1 MTGRKERPAS
11 PPLIE
16 RRKYEN
22 LFEEKNHCGHHSA
35 LVVGNTYAQEAVID
49 VAAIGQ
55 LASQAATLGQQL
67 TQMKN
72 QVTQLK
78 SSYDSFTGSR
88 GLGTIMNNPAL
99 RNYLP
104 NDWQKVYDS
113 VKQGGYAG
121 LSGTAK
127 TLYNQ
132 VYDSCQ
138 HITVQD
144 QRLACESSAVKGA
157 QDKGFAL
164 DAYGKAQDRM
174 TQIDQLMAKVNDT
187 QDPKAIA
194 ELQAR
199 IAAEQANIQNE
210 QTKLQLYSMVA
221 DAEDRVQKQRQRE
234 INAEVVDKRNYPTLR
249 IINPLAKEGQGKD
262 SCENGQ

>member
-1 MTGRKERPAS
+1 MKRTIIYAA
-11 PPLIE
+11 I
-16 RRKYEN
+16 
-22 LFEEKNHCGHHSA
+22 SA
-35 LVVGNTYAQEAVID
+35 LFVSTTHAQEAVID

-67 TQMKN
+67 SEMKN

-78 SSYDSFTGSR
+78 NTYDSLNGSR
-88 GLGTIMNNPAL
+88 GIGTIMNNPAL

-104 NDWQKVYDS
+104 QDWQNVYDS

-127 TLYNQ
+127 TQYTQ
-132 VYDSCQ
+132 IYDSCK
-138 HITVQD
+138 HITVDD

-157 QDKGFAL
+157 QDKGLAL
-164 DAYGKAQDRM
+164 DAYNKSQDRM
-174 TQIDQLMAKVNDT
+174 SQIDELMAQINQT

-199 IAAEQANIQNE
+199 IAVEQANIQNE
-210 QTKLQLYSMVA
+210 QTKLKMYAMVA
-221 DAEDRVQKQRQRE
+221 TAEDKVQQQQHRE
-234 INAEVVDKRNYPTLR
+234 MNARTWGATKGISAQPITFN
-249 IINPLAKEGQGKD
+249 N
-262 SCENGQ
+262 N

>member
-1 MTGRKERPAS
+1 MKKTIICVAIAALFAS
-11 PPLIE
+11 TT
-16 RRKYEN
+16 
-22 LFEEKNHCGHHSA
+22 H
-35 LVVGNTYAQEAVID
+35 AQQAVID

-78 SSYDSFTGSR
+78 GSYDSFTGSR

-174 TQIDQLMAKVNDT
+174 AQIDQLMAKVNDT

-199 IAAEQANIQNE
+199 IATEQANIQNE
-210 QTKLQLYSMVA
+210 QTKLQMYAMVA
-221 DAEDRVQKQRQRE
+221 AAEDKVQQQQHRE
-234 INAEVVDKRNYPTLR
+234 MNARTWAATKGISVKPITFN
-249 IINPLAKEGQGKD
+249 N
-262 SCENGQ
+262 N